1 MSRADAGA
9 PRRRH
14 WLFWPGMAAG
24 IAWASP
30 WTLLGLLAGLAGMP
44 AGARPRFSV
53 RDRALVFVRWPWGP
67 GGAMTLGNVVLATG
81 HGLEATC
88 LTYEHRAGRCSHP
101 QVRLGDHERA
111 HVYQYMLLG
120 PLFVPVYFLCGG
132 ISVRNPFER
141 AADHYA
147 IHGRGWWPWTPRSPG

>member
-1 MSRADAGA
+1 M

-14 WLFWPGMAAG
+14 WLFWPGMVAG

-67 GGAMTLGNVVLATG
+67 GGAMTLG
-81 HGLEATC
+81 C
-88 LTYEHRAGRCSHP
+88 FCSGR
-101 QVRLGDHERA
+101 
-111 HVYQYMLLG
+111 
-120 PLFVPVYFLCGG
+120 
-132 ISVRNPFER
+132 
-141 AADHYA
+141 
-147 IHGRGWWPWTPRSPG
+147 